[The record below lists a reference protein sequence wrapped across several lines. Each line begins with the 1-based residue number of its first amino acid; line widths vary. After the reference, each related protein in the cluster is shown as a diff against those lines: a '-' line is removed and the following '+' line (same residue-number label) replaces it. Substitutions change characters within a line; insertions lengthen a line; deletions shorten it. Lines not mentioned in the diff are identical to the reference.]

1 MTAAPQAPSAHGRKS
16 AKELIESPDFRALVS
31 KRWTV
36 SMVLL
41 VILFVGYYGFIALV
55 ATQKDLV
62 SRTIT
67 DGGIVNLGIVLG
79 IGTLVFAWV
88 LTAIYVVWA
97 NRVYDPEVE
106 RLRAQLKP

>member
-79 IGTLVFAWV
+79 IGTLVFAWI